1 MHILTAVLDEIEL
14 HQQHHAHQLGLF
26 KINNIINNKLLASYG
41 DVLLHRIAKVGIA
54 IAKYITSSSNL
65 SKTNRH
71 RMMGEHSR

>member
-1 MHILTAVLDEIEL
+1 MHILTAVLDEIEF
-14 HQQHHAHQLGLF
+14 HQQYHAHQLGLF